1 MRYTLLPTKLP
12 LKYYGAMSFPTAISD
27 LSFSEK
33 LQLVEDLWDDI
44 ASEPQAL
51 PIHDWQKEELA
62 RRKRNLS
69 AQPDSAISWAEI
81 QQRVQSGGSPLKV
94 LKEVPQ
100 CPSTF
105 QKKLSDK
112 SSH

>member
-1 MRYTLLPTKLP
+1 MPYTLLLTRLP
-12 LKYYGAMSFPTAISD
+12 LKYYGPMSFPTAISD

-44 ASEPQAL
+44 ASDPEAL

-69 AQPDSAISWAEI
+69 AHPDSAVSWTEI
-81 QQRVQSGGSPLKV
+81 QQRVRSGH
-94 LKEVPQ
+94 
-100 CPSTF
+100 
-105 QKKLSDK
+105 DR
-112 SSH
+112 